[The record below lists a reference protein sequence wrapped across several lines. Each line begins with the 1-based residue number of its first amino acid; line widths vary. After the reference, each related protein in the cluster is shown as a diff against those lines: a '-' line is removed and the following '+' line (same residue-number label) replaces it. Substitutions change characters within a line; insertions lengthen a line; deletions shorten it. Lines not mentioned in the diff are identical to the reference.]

1 MELTT
6 VHPGGQEAEQATYF
20 TQDQVDQSTTLTASE
35 CEVTNGFVKNGTSL
49 PYIIETNNSG
59 EDIHKGKYF
68 RSVF

>member
-6 VHPGGQEAEQATYF
+6 VHPGGQEAEQATYL

-68 RSVF
+68 IPVF

>member
-6 VHPGGQEAEQATYF
+6 VHQGGQEVEQATYL
-20 TQDQVDQSTTLTASE
+20 TQEVDQSTTLTASE

-59 EDIHKGKYF
+59 ENTQHGKY
-68 RSVF
+68 VKPEI